1 MALNK
6 SNIFKLIIFSIV
18 CSIPAWLLVW
28 RLFNDDLGA
37 NPVEFLEHS
46 TGDWA
51 IYFLLLTLSISP
63 IQKFFKPNWNRWIF
77 AMHLVRRVL
86 GLSAFCYVLLHLSV
100 YVYFDMA
107 LSLQDT
113 IQDIIKRPF
122 ILIGMLAFI
131 MLIPLAITSTSGWQ
145 RRLKSRWQSLHKLI
159 YPLTFLGILHYALL
173 VKADLMMPMIY
184 LILFMILMVFRIK
197 ILR

>member
-1 MALNK
+1 MAVNK
-6 SNIFKLIIFSIV
+6 NKILKITVFSFI

-63 IQKFFKPNWNRWIF
+63 IQTLFKPNWNRWLF
-77 AMHLVRRVL
+77 AMPLVRRTL
-86 GLSAFCYVLLHLSV
+86 GLSAFCYALLHLSA
-100 YVYFDMA
+100 YVYFEMG

-113 IQDIIKRPF
+113 IQDIIERPF

-131 MLIPLAITSTSGWQ
+131 MLILLAITSTAGWQ
-145 RRLKSRWQSLHKLI
+145 KRLKSRWKTLHKLV

-173 VKADLMMPMIY
+173 VKADLMMPLIY
-184 LILFMILMVFRIK
+184 LSLFMILMAFRIK
-197 ILR
+197 ISR

>member
-6 SNIFKLIIFSIV
+6 SRIFKIIIFSIV

-46 TGDWA
+46 TGDWT

-63 IQKFFKPNWNRWIF
+63 IQKLFKPNWNRWLF

-86 GLSAFCYVLLHLSV
+86 GLSALCYALLHLSM
-100 YVYFDMA
+100 YVYFDMD

-113 IQDIIKRPF
+113 IKDIIKRPF
-122 ILIGMLAFI
+122 ILIGMLALI
-131 MLIPLAITSTSGWQ
+131 LLIPLAITSTAGWQ

-173 VKADLMMPMIY
+173 VKADLMMPLIY
-184 LILFMILMVFRIK
+184 LTLFMILMAFRIK
-197 ILR
+197 KLR